1 MDAKTRQPVWFGLAR
16 FKELEIIMRNKQRGV
31 SFLVIFL
38 IGVVLA
44 LAAVGA
50 LKIGPA
56 YSDFATAKKA
66 IVAIAASEGRS
77 GSVNDIRKAF
87 DRRAAVDN
95 ITVVT
100 AGELEI
106 SKDGGEVVISFA
118 YAKKIPLFANV
129 SVCIDFAASTA
140 PGGGVDKE

>member
-1 MDAKTRQPVWFGLAR
+1 
-16 FKELEIIMRNKQRGV
+16 MRNKQRGI
-31 SFLVIFL
+31 SFPVIFL

-50 LKIGPA
+50 MKIAPA
-56 YSDFATAKKA
+56 YTDFLTAKKA
-66 IVAIAASEGRS
+66 IVAVAAGEGRT
-77 GSVNDIRKAF
+77 GSVTEMRKAF
-87 DRRAAVDN
+87 DRRAAIDN

-100 AGELEI
+100 AGDLEI

-129 SVCIDFAASTA
+129 SLLIDFAASTA
-140 PGGGVDKE
+140 PGGGADKE

>member
-1 MDAKTRQPVWFGLAR
+1 
-16 FKELEIIMRNKQRGV
+16 MRNKQGGV

-38 IGVVLA
+38 IGVVVA

-56 YSDFATAKKA
+56 YAEFSTVKKT
-66 IVAIAASEGRS
+66 IIAIAASEGRT
-77 GSVNDIRKAF
+77 GSVAEIRKAF
-87 DRRAAVDN
+87 DRRANVDN
-95 ITVVT
+95 ITAVT

-140 PGGGVDKE
+140 PGGGADKE